1 MSLDPK
7 FQRAYN
13 NRGAVWARRGDR
25 ERALQDYA
33 EAVRLNPSDAKAA
46 SNYKDVS
53 LQIERL
59 NGLASQKS
67 LPSFNCATAK
77 RQVEKA
83 ICADPALAQ
92 LDRDMNEVFLKA
104 VANAEGGSHRAA
116 LALTQQQ
123 REFIEKRNASYG
135 RPGYDLRQAMEE
147 RVDQL
152 GAISKQ

>member
-1 MSLDPK
+1 M
-7 FQRAYN
+7 
-13 NRGAVWARRGDR
+13 
-25 ERALQDYA
+25 QDYA

-53 LQIERL
+53 LQLERL

-83 ICADPALAQ
+83 ICADPDLAQ

-116 LALTQQQ
+116 LALTRQQ

-135 RPGYDLRQAMEE
+135 RPGYDLRQAMAE